1 MTLLCEQSYL
11 PYFSEECVACVES
24 VVTGNMMEKG
34 ELGYM
39 EEREYGRGRDCNLE
53 FVSWIPVSRSVEGN
67 RAIGGAGGNRE

>member
-1 MTLLCEQSYL
+1 MI
-11 PYFSEECVACVES
+11 
-24 VVTGNMMEKG
+24 EKG

-67 RAIGGAGGNRE
+67 RGIGCAGGNR